1 MTGPYDDILHLP
13 HPVSRKHPRMAV
25 ADRAAQFSP
34 FAALTG
40 YDDAVREAARLTD
53 RRLELDE
60 YEQQALNDRLQQI
73 LSRLPEQPVVRI
85 TYFRPDSCK
94 EGGAYV
100 TVNGVI
106 KRLDTVEREI
116 RLVDDTRIPIED
128 IWDIDEP
135 PQEDEDFVWL

>member
-1 MTGPYDDILHLP
+1 MTGPYNDILHLP

-73 LSRLPEQPVVRI
+73 LSRLPKQPVVRI

-116 RLVDDTRIPIED
+116 RLVDGTPIED

-135 PQEDEDFVWL
+135 PQEDEGFV

>member
-1 MTGPYDDILHLP
+1 MTGPYNDILHLP

-73 LSRLPEQPVVRI
+73 LSRLPKQPVVRI

-116 RLVDDTRIPIED
+116 RLVDGTRIPIED

-135 PQEDEDFVWL
+135 PQEDEGFVWL

>member
-1 MTGPYDDILHLP
+1 MTGPYNDILHLP

-73 LSRLPEQPVVRI
+73 LSRLPKQPVVRI

-116 RLVDDTRIPIED
+116 RLVDGTRIPTGGRRFRLVIVS
-128 IWDIDEP
+128 IYN
-135 PQEDEDFVWL
+135 QVFL

>member
-13 HPVSRKHPRMAV
+13 HPVSRKHPRMAT

-40 YDDAVREAARLTD
+40 YDDAVREAARLTN

-73 LSRLPEQPVVRI
+73 LSRLSEQPVVHI
-85 TYFRPDSCK
+85 TYFRPDNRK

-100 TVNGVI
+100 TVSGII
-106 KRLDTVEREI
+106 KRLDTVKREI
-116 RLVDDTRIPIED
+116 RMMDGTRIPIED

-135 PQEDEDFVWL
+135 PQGNEGSV

>member
-73 LSRLPEQPVVRI
+73 LSRLPKQPVVRI

-94 EGGAYV
+94 ESGAYV
-100 TVNGVI
+100 TVSGVI

-116 RLVDDTRIPIED
+116 RLVDGTRIPIED

-135 PQEDEDFVWL
+135 PQEDEDFV

>member
-25 ADRAAQFSP
+25 TDRAAQFSP

-73 LSRLPEQPVVRI
+73 LGRLPKQPVVRI

-94 EGGAYV
+94 KGGAYV
-100 TVNGVI
+100 TVNGII

-116 RLVDDTRIPIED
+116 RMVDGTRIPLED

-135 PQEDEDFVWL
+135 PQEEESSVQL

>member
-1 MTGPYDDILHLP
+1 MTGPYNDILHLP

-73 LSRLPEQPVVRI
+73 LSRLPKQPVVRI

-116 RLVDDTRIPIED
+116 RLGDGTRIPIED

-135 PQEDEDFVWL
+135 PQEDEGFV

>member
-1 MTGPYDDILHLP
+1 MTGPYNDILHLP

-73 LSRLPEQPVVRI
+73 LSRLPKQPVVRI

-116 RLVDDTRIPIED
+116 RLVDGTRIPIED

-135 PQEDEDFVWL
+135 PQEDESFV

>member
-1 MTGPYDDILHLP
+1 MTGPYNDILHLP

-73 LSRLPEQPVVRI
+73 LSRLPKQPVVRI
-85 TYFRPDSCK
+85 TYCRPDSCK

-116 RLVDDTRIPIED
+116 RLVDGTRIPIED

-135 PQEDEDFVWL
+135 PQEDEGFV

>member
-73 LSRLPEQPVVRI
+73 LSRLPKQPVVRI

-116 RLVDDTRIPIED
+116 RLVDGTRIPIED

-135 PQEDEDFVWL
+135 PQEDEDFV

>member
-1 MTGPYDDILHLP
+1 MTGPYNDILPLP

-73 LSRLPEQPVVRI
+73 LSRLPKQPVVRI

-116 RLVDDTRIPIED
+116 RLVDGTRIPIED

-135 PQEDEDFVWL
+135 PQEDEGFV

>member
-1 MTGPYDDILHLP
+1 MTGPYNDILHLP

-73 LSRLPEQPVVRI
+73 LSRLPKQPVVRI

-116 RLVDDTRIPIED
+116 RLVDGTRIPIED

-135 PQEDEDFVWL
+135 PQEDEGFV

>member
-1 MTGPYDDILHLP
+1 MTGPYNDILHLP

-73 LSRLPEQPVVRI
+73 LSRLPKQPVVRI
-85 TYFRPDSCK
+85 TYFRPASCK

-116 RLVDDTRIPIED
+116 RLVDGTRIPIED

-135 PQEDEDFVWL
+135 PQEDEGFV

>member
-1 MTGPYDDILHLP
+1 MTGPYNDILHLP

-73 LSRLPEQPVVRI
+73 LSRLPKQPVVRI

-116 RLVDDTRIPIED
+116 RLVDGTRIPLED

-135 PQEDEDFVWL
+135 PQEDEGFV

>member
-73 LSRLPEQPVVRI
+73 LGRLPEQPVVRI

-94 EGGAYV
+94 ESGAYV
-100 TVNGVI
+100 TVSGVI

-116 RLVDDTRIPIED
+116 RLVDGPRIPIED

-135 PQEDEDFVWL
+135 PQEDEDFV